1 MVPTKRHV
9 RNSSRV
15 TPMSLEPIAHE
26 YDLRCSPAHAFDVYV
41 NCIGE
46 WWHPGYTANP
56 QSLEAVTIE
65 PRVGG
70 RVYATHRDDG
80 EDTWGRVTVWEPPR
94 RLVYTST
101 LAQGQDDPSEITVRF
116 TPSGDGCKVRFEHG
130 GWNEGNAPYRGKF
143 SDWPVILDRFAALAN
158 KAPT

>member
-1 MVPTKRHV
+1 MKLSI
-9 RNSSRV
+9 NV

-41 NCIGE
+41 NRIGE
-46 WWHPGYTANP
+46 WWHPDYTANP

-70 RVYATHRDDG
+70 RVYATHRDEG

-130 GWNEGNAPYRGKF
+130 GWNEATR
-143 SDWPVILDRFAALAN
+143 
-158 KAPT
+158 PTGASSRIGRSSSTVSPRSRTRPQPRLVLQ